1 MDLKAIKRRCEQA
14 TPGPWGT
21 RSHSSGWYEV
31 RTSATMPPPKSTDF
45 VEMPDMVGNFKREGD
60 AEFVA
65 AARRDVARLV
75 SELEL
80 ANTRLGAIW
89 RWASGADG
97 SRASSP
103 GLPRQTSTEEECR
116 ALVRS
121 LFDPNAAQA
130 FLGTSSPRQE

>member
-14 TPGPWGT
+14 TPGPWET

-31 RTSATMPPPKSTDF
+31 RTSATMPLPKTTDF
-45 VEMPDMVGNFKREGD
+45 LEMPDVVGNFKREGD

-75 SELEL
+75 RELEL
-80 ANTRLGAIW
+80 ANTRLDAIW
-89 RWASGADG
+89 QWASGADG
-97 SRASSP
+97 SPAWSP
-103 GLPRQTSTEEECR
+103 GLPRQTSTEDQCK
-116 ALVRS
+116 AMVRS

-130 FLGTSSPRQE
+130 FLGTPNPEQG